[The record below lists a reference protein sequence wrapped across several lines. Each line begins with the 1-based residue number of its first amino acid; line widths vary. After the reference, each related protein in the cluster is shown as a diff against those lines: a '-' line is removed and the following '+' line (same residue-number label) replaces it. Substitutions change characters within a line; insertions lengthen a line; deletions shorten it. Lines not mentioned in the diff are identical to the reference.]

1 MHFVECPTKL
11 SLFKIRGT
19 TACNIKESCTAVSC
33 CVEVGKLGRTFEV
46 VLDIDFCNQKI
57 TFEIEKLTETLSLQ
71 MFEFGKYIIHI
82 YIHGW
87 CMVKYVKL
95 VHTCQ
100 LSFSWNYLIF
110 LKLNFRGEKRNSYQR
125 SYQIWVTMLSL
136 TVILFWTLFCIHLLA
151 F

>member
-57 TFEIEKLTETLSLQ
+57 TFGIEKLTETLSLQ
-71 MFEFGKYIIHI
+71 MFEFGKYIILI
-82 YIHGW
+82 YTW
-87 CMVKYVKL
+87 MVYGQICQISAHMSVVFLVKL
-95 VHTCQ
+95 
-100 LSFSWNYLIF
+100 FDIF
-110 LKLNFRGEKRNSYQR
+110 KIEFQGWEKK
-125 SYQIWVTMLSL
+125 
-136 TVILFWTLFCIHLLA
+136 
-151 F
+151 

>member
-57 TFEIEKLTETLSLQ
+57 TFGIEKLTETLSLQ

-82 YIHGW
+82 YTWMMYGQICQISAH
-87 CMVKYVKL
+87 MSAVFLVKL
-95 VHTCQ
+95 
-100 LSFSWNYLIF
+100 FNIF
-110 LKLNFRGEKRNSYQR
+110 KMNFRGEKRNSYQR

-136 TVILFWTLFCIHLLA
+136 TVILFRTLFCIHLLT